1 MLNFLFGFP
10 LASRVTMAGSEQLM
24 TTSGALALASSTDDS
39 GLEENIQTSVGLT
52 STFTTSSSRQS
63 TSVGTYRPWDSKESS
78 WDEEGHE
85 DRSNGESSIPYWDE
99 GRHWC

>member
-1 MLNFLFGFP
+1 
-10 LASRVTMAGSEQLM
+10 MAGSEQLM

-85 DRSNGESSIPYWDE
+85 DRSNGESSIPY
-99 GRHWC
+99 